1 MHGRLFVAVL
11 ALLATL
17 HAARAEGDVA
27 RSWDRAIVYLPGAT
41 GATTMAKLGQAS
53 LAQRAGAV
61 IFMHGCNGIDGEVHG
76 WAALLAGMGLVVIA
90 PDSLARTDRKVSCDA
105 VKLRAGFFPPVNAM
119 RLDEIRYAAEQV
131 RRQPW
136 FDGKTLFL
144 MGYSEG
150 AIAAVRTRLGGFR
163 GVIATSWTCTSA
175 SPAFDGVFTPA
186 GTPVLTMMHA
196 SDPWYPDPSRK
207 GSCARKIAGR
217 KHARHVEVPGHGH
230 GTSGS
235 EVARKAVAEFVTANR
250 AAP

>member
-1 MHGRLFVAVL
+1 MRGRFLIAGLVV
-11 ALLATL
+11 LATL
-17 HAARAEGDVA
+17 HTAHAEGDVA
-27 RSWDRAIVYLPGAT
+27 RSWDKAVVYLPGSS
-41 GATTMAKLGQAS
+41 GATTIAKLGA
-53 LAQRAGAV
+53 AKPGGAV
-61 IFMHGCNGIDGEVHG
+61 IFMHGCNGIDPEVHG
-76 WAALLAGMGLVVIA
+76 WAALLASMGLLVIA
-90 PDSLARTDRKVSCDA
+90 PDSLVRTDRKVSCDA

-119 RLDEIRYAAEQV
+119 RLDEIRYAAEQI

-150 AIAAVRTRLGGFR
+150 AIAAVRTKLDGFR

-217 KHARHVEVPGHGH
+217 KNARHVDVPGHGH

-235 EVARKAVAEFVTANR
+235 AVARKAVAEFIAANR